1 MATDYKIA
9 VVPDTGMHPV
19 PSVSGTTTTTADCNK
34 VHSANSC
41 PNTVVI

>member
-19 PSVSGTTTTTADCNK
+19 PSVSGTTTTTACMCK
-34 VHSANSC
+34 LILSLKKMS
-41 PNTVVI
+41 